1 MIFFSLTVQVLPPPF
16 AFVGSLW
23 SLCYALIFE
32 IDRAG
37 SISRVI
43 INLVQKLG
51 LAKVTINLSSNM
63 VDLFCLVAQTDL
75 IPSTIC

>member
-1 MIFFSLTVQVLPPPF
+1 M
-16 AFVGSLW
+16 
-23 SLCYALIFE
+23 CYALIFE

-51 LAKVTINLSSNM
+51 LVKVTINLSSNT
-63 VDLFCLVAQTDL
+63 VDRFRLVAPTDSQYDL
-75 IPSTIC
+75 LMSSI